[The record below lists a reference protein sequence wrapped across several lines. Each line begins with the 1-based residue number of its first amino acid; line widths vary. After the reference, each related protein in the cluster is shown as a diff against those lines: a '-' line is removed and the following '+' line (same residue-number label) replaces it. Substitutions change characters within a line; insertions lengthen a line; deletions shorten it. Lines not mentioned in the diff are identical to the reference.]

1 MSAVFSFLFDRLTDP
16 LGLPIEAWKEWL
28 ILLVIGAV
36 AYRIAFSAVGDMY
49 YSGDLSTRT
58 GGSFFHWLI
67 RAVVFVVIWA
77 VTYGVIVAVKFVAA
91 HWIIVVSVLGGLALV
106 GAAAAIAIHFKRKGG
121 VANA

>member
-49 YSGDLSTRT
+49 RTGDINTRT

-91 HWIIVVSVLGGLALV
+91 HWIIVISVLGGLALV
-106 GAAAAIAIHFKRKGG
+106 GATVAIAIHFKRKGG

>member
-36 AYRIAFSAVGDMY
+36 AYRIAFSVVGDMY
-49 YSGDLSTRT
+49 RAGDIGTKT

-77 VTYGVIVAVKFVAA
+77 ITYGVIVAVKFIAA
-91 HWIIVVSVLGGLALV
+91 HWIIVVSVLGGLVLV
-106 GAAAAIAIHFKRKGG
+106 GAAVAVAIHFKRKGG
-121 VANA
+121 AANA

>member
-36 AYRIAFSAVGDMY
+36 AYRIAFSVVGDMY
-49 YSGDLSTRT
+49 RAGDIGTKT

-77 VTYGVIVAVKFVAA
+77 VTYGVIVVAKFVAV
-91 HWIIVVSVLGGLALV
+91 HWIIAVSVIGGLVLLGV
-106 GAAAAIAIHFKRKGG
+106 IIAIAIHFKRKGG
-121 VANA
+121 VTNA

>member
-49 YSGDLSTRT
+49 NSGDISTRT

-67 RAVVFVVIWA
+67 RAVVFVAIWA
-77 VTYGVIVAVKFVAA
+77 ITYGVIVAVKFVAA
-91 HWIIVVSVLGGLALV
+91 HWIFVVSVLGGLALV
-106 GAAAAIAIHFKRKGG
+106 GATVAIAIYFKRKGG

>member
-1 MSAVFSFLFDRLTDP
+1 MSAVFSFLFNRLTDP

-49 YSGDLSTRT
+49 NSGDISTRT

-77 VTYGVIVAVKFVAA
+77 ATYGVIVAVKFVAA
-91 HWIIVVSVLGGLALV
+91 HWIVVVSVLGGLVLIGV
-106 GAAAAIAIHFKRKGG
+106 TVAIAIHLKRKGG

>member
-36 AYRIAFSAVGDMY
+36 AYRIAFSVVGDMY
-49 YSGDLSTRT
+49 RAGDIGTKT

-67 RAVVFVVIWA
+67 RAVAFVVIWA

-91 HWIIVVSVLGGLALV
+91 HWIVVVSILGGLALV
-106 GAAAAIAIHFKRKGG
+106 GATVAIAIHFKRKGG